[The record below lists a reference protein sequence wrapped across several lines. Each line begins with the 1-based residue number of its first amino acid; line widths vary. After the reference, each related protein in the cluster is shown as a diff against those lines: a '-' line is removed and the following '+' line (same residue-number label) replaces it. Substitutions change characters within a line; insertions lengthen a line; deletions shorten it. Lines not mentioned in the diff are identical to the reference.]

1 MKSLKQLSGSA
12 EFDSNIS
19 KAADQLSEKI
29 KQLESET
36 DVNGALCLDVENKIE
51 EQVKLA
57 IEKVEGKKAFI

>member
-1 MKSLKQLSGSA
+1 
-12 EFDSNIS
+12 
-19 KAADQLSEKI
+19 LSEKI